1 MSATLTT
8 APLPLFRPDAGEPL
22 RPRRL
27 TLEERLERSFAE
39 LKSGATTECPLCHAP
54 MRPTADGGECGGCGS
69 QLS

>member
-8 APLPLFRPDAGEPL
+8 APLPLFRPDPGEHP

-39 LKSGATTECPLCHAP
+39 LRSGAATECPLCHAR
-54 MRPTADGGECGGCGS
+54 MHPTARGGVCESCGS

>member
-8 APLPLFRPDAGEPL
+8 APLPLFRPDSGGHP

-39 LKSGATTECPLCHAP
+39 LRSGAATECPVCRAP
-54 MRPTADGGECGGCGS
+54 MHPTAEGGECGSCGS

>member
-8 APLPLFRPDAGEPL
+8 PTAPFLGHGTDGPP

-27 TLEERLERSFAE
+27 TLEQRLDTALSE
-39 LKSGATTECPLCHAP
+39 LRAGANSECPVCRAP
-54 MRPTADGGECGGCGS
+54 MRPVAGGGECTGCGS